1 MLPLSY
7 FSLIINFTS
16 IMDIDNLLNVGR
28 SEGDKAIDH
37 LKAELQKIRAGK
49 ASPSM
54 LDGVMVEYYGSMTPL
69 AQVSNISTPDSR
81 TLSIQPWE
89 KSLLGEIE
97 QAIFKANLGLT
108 PMNDGE
114 FVRIGIPPLTEERR
128 KEMVKQSKGL
138 AEDCKVSL
146 RNARQ
151 KLMEFVK
158 QEVKNGYPEDA
169 GKKKESEIQGLIKNY
184 GAKIEELISNKEKD
198 IMTV

>member
-1 MLPLSY
+1 
-7 FSLIINFTS
+7 
-16 IMDIDNLLNVGR
+16 MDIDNLLNVGR

-37 LKAELQKIRAGK
+37 LQSELTKIRAGK
-49 ASPSM
+49 ANPSM
-54 LDGVMVEYYGSMTPL
+54 LDGVMVDYYGTATPL
-69 AQVSNISTPDSR
+69 SQVSNINSPDSK

-114 FVRIGIPPLTEERR
+114 FVRISIPPLTEERR
-128 KEMVKQSKGL
+128 KEMVKQCKGL

-146 RNARQ
+146 RNMRQ
-151 KLMEFVK
+151 KLMDFVK
-158 QEVKNGYPEDA
+158 KEVKAGYPEDA
-169 GKKKESEIQGLIKNY
+169 GKKKEGEIQGLIKNY
-184 GAKIEELISNKEKD
+184 GTKIDGMISNKEKD